1 MKARHFGASS
11 YDDEY
16 DEEEAMD
23 MSGFIGSTTT
33 EQPPVIER
41 KRASRVPPTN
51 EGLGNEKCPSSTKQ
65 HGIYP

>member
-16 DEEEAMD
+16 DEEEPMD

-33 EQPPVIER
+33 EQPPLVVER
-41 KRASRVPPTN
+41 KRAARVPPNN
-51 EGLGNEKCPSSTKQ
+51 EGLGNMGPRSV
-65 HGIYP
+65 PPP